1 LDDLEV
7 GVRLSFF
14 VVFDTCTHARYYGD
28 VHEVLALPQG
38 AVIRY
43 EYKRRLFKPDAAQTI
58 ENLVLTPS
66 QLPMPVLLMYGE
78 KSGFVQGSGDPPT
91 MLTIADSVF
100 VPTRSANVISVAID
114 NGPTSEDDVFY
125 LHLELRGFVDPD
137 SPEIRELIATLEAA
151 NSLPFGIAGTQQT
164 WISLLPA
171 SIFPRRDRLINDE
184 PALWPRVID
193 KLVTLPT
200 QFQNDV
206 FWRVR
211 SLFEEKDGARSK
223 AVDLVDRSSNLRVDP
238 HSWQRDY
245 PLLES
250 SRYVVEVQTYSPHD
264 HGGNVPGGS
273 TVALTS
279 IDDDQGLLKLSP
291 DPLPIV
297 PNQVAEKRFSVTTD
311 SALGTRYIGMR
322 LETQVPNHTSQFP
335 AGSMCTLT
343 FSIRKDRSR
352 FFLGILLVL
361 VSIGLGAY
369 VADAKPSTGWTV
381 IDAIA
386 GALILAV
393 GVWLMTQQFKIG
405 GGGK

>member
-1 LDDLEV
+1 
-7 GVRLSFF
+7 
-14 VVFDTCTHARYYGD
+14 
-28 VHEVLALPQG
+28 
-38 AVIRY
+38 
-43 EYKRRLFKPDAAQTI
+43 
-58 ENLVLTPS
+58 
-66 QLPMPVLLMYGE
+66 
-78 KSGFVQGSGDPPT
+78 

-100 VPTRSANVISVAID
+100 VPTRSANLISVAID
-114 NGPTSEDDVFY
+114 KGPTPEDDVFY

-137 SPEIRELIATLEAA
+137 CPEIRELIATLETA

-200 QFQNDV
+200 QFRNDV

-211 SLFEEKDGARSK
+211 SLCAEKDGARSK
-223 AVDLVDRSSNLRVDP
+223 EVQLVDRRSNLRVDP
-238 HSWQRDY
+238 HGWQRDY

-264 HGGNVPGGS
+264 HGANVPGGS

-279 IDDDQGLLKLSP
+279 TDDDQGLLKLSP

-311 SALGTRYIGMR
+311 SALGSRYVGMR
-322 LETQVPNHTSQFP
+322 METQVPNHTSQFP

-343 FSIRKDRSR
+343 FSIRKERWR
-352 FFLGILLVL
+352 FVLGIFLVL
-361 VSIGLGAY
+361 AGAGLGAY
-369 VADAKPSTGWTV
+369 VADAKPGGAWTV
-381 IDAIA
+381 VDTVV
-386 GALILAV
+386 ALLSGSV

>member
-1 LDDLEV
+1 MA
-7 GVRLSFF
+7 FF

-43 EYKRRLFKPDAAQTI
+43 EYKRRLFKPDAAKAV
-58 ENLVLTPS
+58 EGLALTPS

-78 KSGFVQGSGDPPT
+78 KNGFVQGSGDPAT
-91 MLTIADSVF
+91 MLTVADSVF
-100 VPTRSANVISVAID
+100 VPTRSANLIAVAID
-114 NGPTSEDDVFY
+114 KGAASEDDVFY

-137 SPEIRELIATLEAA
+137 LAEVRQLIATLESA
-151 NSLPFGIAGTQQT
+151 NSLPFGVPGTQQT
-164 WISLLPA
+164 WVSLLPA
-171 SIFPRRDRLINDE
+171 SLFPHRDRMINDS
-184 PALWPRVID
+184 PDLWSKVID
-193 KLVTLPT
+193 KLITLPT
-200 QFQNDV
+200 QFRNDV

-211 SLFEEKDGARSK
+211 ALSEEKNGARSNGVK
-223 AVDLVDRSSNLRVDP
+223 LVDRSSNQRVDP
-238 HSWQRDY
+238 HKWQRDY

-250 SRYVVEVQTYSPHD
+250 SRYLVEVQTYSTHD
-264 HGGNVPGGS
+264 HGGTVPGGS

-279 IDDDQGLLKLSP
+279 TDDDQGLLKLSP

-322 LETQVPNHTSQFP
+322 LETQVPDHTSQFP

-352 FFLGILLVL
+352 FVFGTILVL
-361 VSIGLGAY
+361 ASVGLGAY
-369 VADAKPSTGWTV
+369 VANAKPSVKWTV

-386 GALILAV
+386 VAFSLAV
-393 GVWLMTQQFKIG
+393 GLWLMTQQFKVG

>member
-1 LDDLEV
+1 M
-7 GVRLSFF
+7 SFF

-43 EYKRRLFKPDAAQTI
+43 EYKRRLFKHDAAQ
-58 ENLVLTPS
+58 EVEGLALKPS
-66 QLPMPVLLMYGE
+66 ELPMPVLLMYGE
-78 KSGFVQGSGDPPT
+78 KNGFVQGSGDPTT
-91 MLTIADSVF
+91 MLTVADSVF
-100 VPTRSANVISVAID
+100 VPTRSANLIAVAID
-114 NGPTSEDDVFY
+114 KGAASEDDVFY

-137 SPEIRELIATLEAA
+137 VAEVRQLIVELDAA
-151 NSLPFGIAGTQQT
+151 NSLPFGVAGAQQT

-171 SIFPRRDRLINDE
+171 SIYLQRDRLISDNPD
-184 PALWPRVID
+184 LWSRVID
-193 KLVTLPT
+193 KLITLPT
-200 QFQNDV
+200 QFRNDV

-211 SLFEEKDGARSK
+211 SLSEEKNGARSNG
-223 AVDLVDRSSNLRVDP
+223 VDLVDRSSNQRVDP
-238 HSWQRDY
+238 HKWQRDY

-250 SRYVVEVQTYSPHD
+250 NRYLVEVQTYSTHD
-264 HGGNVPGGS
+264 HGGTVPGGS

-279 IDDDQGLLKLSP
+279 TDDDQGLLKLSP

-322 LETQVPNHTSQFP
+322 LETQVPGHTSQFP
-335 AGSMCTLT
+335 AGSMCTFT
-343 FSIRKDRSR
+343 FSIRKDRTR
-352 FFLGILLVL
+352 FILGVILVL

-369 VADAKPSTGWTV
+369 VANAKPSTAWTV
-381 IDAIA
+381 IDAVA
-386 GALILAV
+386 GIMFLAV
-393 GVWLMTQQFKIG
+393 GAWLMTQQFKIG

>member
-1 LDDLEV
+1 
-7 GVRLSFF
+7 LSFF

-43 EYKRRLFKPDAAQTI
+43 EYKRRLFKHDAAQ
-58 ENLVLTPS
+58 EVEGLALKPS
-66 QLPMPVLLMYGE
+66 ELPMPVLLMYGE
-78 KSGFVQGSGDPPT
+78 KNGFVQGSGDPTT
-91 MLTIADSVF
+91 MLTVADSVF
-100 VPTRSANVISVAID
+100 VPTRSANLIAVAID
-114 NGPTSEDDVFY
+114 KGAASEDDVFY

-137 SPEIRELIATLEAA
+137 VAEVRQLIVELDAA
-151 NSLPFGIAGTQQT
+151 NSLPFGVAGAQQT

-171 SIFPRRDRLINDE
+171 SIYLQRDRLISDNPD
-184 PALWPRVID
+184 LWSRVID
-193 KLVTLPT
+193 KLITLPT
-200 QFQNDV
+200 QFRNDV

-211 SLFEEKDGARSK
+211 SLSEEKNGARSNG
-223 AVDLVDRSSNLRVDP
+223 VDLVDRSSNQRVDP
-238 HSWQRDY
+238 HKWQRDY

-250 SRYVVEVQTYSPHD
+250 NRYLVEVQTYSTHD
-264 HGGNVPGGS
+264 HGGTVPGGS

-279 IDDDQGLLKLSP
+279 TDDDQGLLKLSP

-322 LETQVPNHTSQFP
+322 LETQVPGHTSQFP
-335 AGSMCTLT
+335 AGSMCTFT
-343 FSIRKDRSR
+343 FSIRKDRTR
-352 FFLGILLVL
+352 FILGVILVL

-369 VADAKPSTGWTV
+369 VANAKPSTAWTV
-381 IDAIA
+381 IDAVA
-386 GALILAV
+386 GIMFLAV
-393 GVWLMTQQFKIG
+393 GAWLMTQQFKIG

>member
-1 LDDLEV
+1 
-7 GVRLSFF
+7 LSLF

-43 EYKRRLFKPDAAQTI
+43 EYKRRLFKPDAAQAV
-58 ENLVLTPS
+58 EGLALTPS

-78 KSGFVQGSGDPPT
+78 KNGFKQGSGDPAT
-91 MLTIADSVF
+91 MLTVADSVF
-100 VPTRSANVISVAID
+100 VPTRSANLIAVAID
-114 NGPTSEDDVFY
+114 KGATSEDDVFY

-137 SPEIRELIATLEAA
+137 LPEVGQLIAALEGA
-151 NSLPFGIAGTQQT
+151 NSLPFGVAGTQQT
-164 WISLLPA
+164 WVSLLPA
-171 SIFPRRDRLINDE
+171 SLFPHRDRLINDN
-184 PALWPRVID
+184 PDLWSRIID
-193 KLVTLPT
+193 KLITLPT
-200 QFQNDV
+200 QFRNDV

-211 SLFEEKDGARSK
+211 SLSEEKNGARSNGVK
-223 AVDLVDRSSNLRVDP
+223 LVDRAGNQRVDP
-238 HSWQRDY
+238 HKWLRDY

-250 SRYVVEVQTYSPHD
+250 NRYLVEVQTYSTHD
-264 HGGNVPGGS
+264 HGATVPGDS

-279 IDDDQGLLKLSP
+279 MDDDQGLLKLSP

-322 LETQVPNHTSQFP
+322 LETQVPNHTSQFA

-343 FSIRKDRSR
+343 FSIRKERTR
-352 FFLGILLVL
+352 FILGVTLVL

-369 VADAKPSTGWTV
+369 IGVAKPGVRWTV

-386 GALILAV
+386 TALFLAV
-393 GVWLMTQQFKIG
+393 GAWLMNQQFKIG